1 MDNEAKLQKLVEI
14 SKTSLEGLLEHATF
28 DSQASAIC
36 MNPGCDYTTKTEPDQ
51 DAGYCERCKTL
62 TVKSCLILA
71 DVI

>member
-1 MDNEAKLQKLVEI
+1 MDKEAKLQKLVKITGLSEE
-14 SKTSLEGLLEHATF
+14 SLLEHTTF

-36 MNPGCDYTTKTEPDQ
+36 TNPGCDYTTKTEPDQ